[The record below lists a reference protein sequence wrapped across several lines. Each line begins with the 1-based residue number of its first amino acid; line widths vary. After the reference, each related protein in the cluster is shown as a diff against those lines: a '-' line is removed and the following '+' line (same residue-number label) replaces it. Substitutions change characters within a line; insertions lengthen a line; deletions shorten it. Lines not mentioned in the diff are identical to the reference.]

1 MEIDKLT
8 IGEAK
13 TLAAM
18 FGGYGQKKSIP
29 DGGTRIVIL
38 QRGWV
43 AVGKFSQD
51 GDECRLTKAATV
63 RRWGTTKGLGELASN
78 GPLSET
84 ILDPSPDLIFHE
96 LTVIAMIECDEAKW
110 ENKLT

>member
-18 FGGYGQKKSIP
+18 FGSQSQRKSIP

-43 AVGKFSQD
+43 VVGKFSQD
-51 GDECRLTKAATV
+51 GDECRLTRAAVV
-63 RRWGTTKGLGELASN
+63 RRWGTSKGLGELASK

-84 ILDPSPDLIFHE
+84 VLDSSPDLIFHE